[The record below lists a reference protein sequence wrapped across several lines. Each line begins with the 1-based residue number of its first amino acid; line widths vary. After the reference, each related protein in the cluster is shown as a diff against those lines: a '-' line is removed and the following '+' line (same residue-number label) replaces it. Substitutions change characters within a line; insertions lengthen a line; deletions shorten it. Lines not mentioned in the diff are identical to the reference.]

1 MQTPNYPICEATYVN
16 CDVLVDLV
24 TPGRN
29 ELAIFVEAVNRL
41 LAELADKV
49 DSGLEVELL
58 LEHNDTDHVMC
69 VPF

>member
-1 MQTPNYPICEATYVN
+1 MQTPNYPICETAYVDR
-16 CDVLVDLV
+16 DVLVDLV

-29 ELAIFVEAVNRL
+29 ELAIFVETVDRL

-49 DSGLEVELL
+49 DSGLEVKLL
-58 LEHNDTDHVMC
+58 LEHDDTDHVMS